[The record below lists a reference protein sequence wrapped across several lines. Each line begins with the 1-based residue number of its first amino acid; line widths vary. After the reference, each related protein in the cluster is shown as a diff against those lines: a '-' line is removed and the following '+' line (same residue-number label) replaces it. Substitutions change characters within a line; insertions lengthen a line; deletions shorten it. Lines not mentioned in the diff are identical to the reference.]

1 MRWEVVG
8 WGALALVLF
17 AAEALVPGAFMLW
30 IGIGAAAVFVLVA
43 VFADIP
49 LLWQVVAF
57 VLLSVVSIQWYRRW
71 GRSHAR
77 QSDKP
82 LLNRRA
88 EQLIGRVVVVD
99 QDIVAGMPKSRA
111 AMHLD
116 TVFSFCDRDLVTVFP
131 EVVNQ
136 IIPFTLR
143 LGMNWPLGKWISKSP
158 NTAKPCCWW
167 TTNPPCACCLPMYW
181 ANWATP

>member
-17 AAEALVPGAFMLW
+17 AAEALAPGAFMLW

-57 VLLSVVSIQWYRRW
+57 VLFSVVSIQCYRQW
-71 GRSHAR
+71 GRTRAR
-77 QSDKP
+77 ESDAP

-88 EQLIGRVVVVD
+88 EQLIGRVVALD
-99 QDIVAGMPKSRA
+99 QPIVAGVGRA
-111 AMHLD
+111 KIDDAFWM
-116 TVFSFCDRDLVTVFP
+116 VAGPDLPAGTPVR
-131 EVVNQ
+131 VVAVDGM
-136 IIPFTLR
+136 TL
-143 LGMNWPLGKWISKSP
+143 KVQQV
-158 NTAKPCCWW
+158 
-167 TTNPPCACCLPMYW
+167 
-181 ANWATP
+181 

>member
-1 MRWEVVG
+1 MRWEMVG

-17 AAEALVPGAFMLW
+17 AAEALAPGAFMLW

-57 VLLSVVSIQWYRRW
+57 VLLSVVSIQCYRRW

-77 QSDKP
+77 QSDAP

-88 EQLIGRVVVVD
+88 EQLVGRAVVLD
-99 QDIVAGMPKSRA
+99 QDIVAGKGRA
-111 AMHLD
+111 KIDDAFW
-116 TVFSFCDRDLVTVFP
+116 VVSGPDLPAGSLVR
-131 EVVNQ
+131 VVAVDGM
-136 IIPFTLR
+136 TL
-143 LGMNWPLGKWISKSP
+143 KVQ
-158 NTAKPCCWW
+158 AV
-167 TTNPPCACCLPMYW
+167 
-181 ANWATP
+181 

>member
-17 AAEALVPGAFMLW
+17 AAEALAPGAFMLW

-57 VLLSVVSIQWYRRW
+57 VLLSVVSIQCYRRW

-77 QSDKP
+77 QSDAP

-88 EQLIGRVVVVD
+88 EQLIGRVVVID
-99 QDIVAGMPKSRA
+99 QDIISGKGRAKIDDAFWVVAGP
-111 AMHLD
+111 
-116 TVFSFCDRDLVTVFP
+116 DLPAGSQVR
-131 EVVNQ
+131 VVAVEGM
-136 IIPFTLR
+136 TL
-143 LGMNWPLGKWISKSP
+143 KVQQV
-158 NTAKPCCWW
+158 
-167 TTNPPCACCLPMYW
+167 
-181 ANWATP
+181 

>member
-17 AAEALVPGAFMLW
+17 AAEALAPGAFMLW

-57 VLLSVVSIQWYRRW
+57 VLLSVASIQCYRQW
-71 GRSHAR
+71 GRTRAR
-77 QSDKP
+77 GTDAP

-88 EQLIGRVVVVD
+88 EQLIGRVVALD
-99 QDIVAGMPKSRA
+99 QPIVAGVGRA
-111 AMHLD
+111 KVDDAFW
-116 TVFSFCDRDLVTVFP
+116 VVAGPDLPVGTPVR
-131 EVVNQ
+131 VVAVDGM
-136 IIPFTLR
+136 TL
-143 LGMNWPLGKWISKSP
+143 KVQQV
-158 NTAKPCCWW
+158 
-167 TTNPPCACCLPMYW
+167 
-181 ANWATP
+181 